1 MFSLDICPGVEL
13 QDHMVALV
21 LVFTKTPYCPPQ
33 WLCQLTFLIVR
44 RVPFYSHPLQYS
56 LFAELL
62 MMVILTGVRWYLVV
76 LTCISLVISGVP
88 SAFWSSLCL
97 LWRDGYL
104 DLLSIFYFLYCLC
117 SLYILEINPL
127 PIASF
132 PNIFSHSVGCT
143 FTLFMVFFACKS
155 F

>member
-1 MFSLDICPGVEL
+1 MPRGGIAGSYGSFSFSFYQNSILSSTVIMPAYIPNSEEGSFL
-13 QDHMVALV
+13 LTPSP
-21 LVFTKTPYCPPQ
+21 VFIVCR
-33 WLCQLTFLIVR
+33 TF
-44 RVPFYSHPLQYS
+44 
-56 LFAELL
+56 L